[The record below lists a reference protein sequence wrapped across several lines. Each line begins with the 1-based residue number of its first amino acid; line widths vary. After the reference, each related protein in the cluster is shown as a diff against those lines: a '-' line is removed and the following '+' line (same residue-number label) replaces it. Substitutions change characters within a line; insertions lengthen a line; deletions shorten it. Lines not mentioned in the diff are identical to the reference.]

1 MRLSNFA
8 AAALV
13 CALLPASAQKN
24 VSTDIKQAPTG
35 RYAAQPAHTLVLFS
49 VFHAGTTNYYGRFD
63 HIAGTMNL
71 DAAEPQKSN
80 VSIQID
86 MTSVDTPSAALNED
100 LAGPSVFDASRFPT
114 ATFKSTSVTRTGPD
128 TGTITGDLT
137 IKNVTRPVTL
147 DVVFH
152 GGSLNPMSNA
162 YAIGFSATATIK
174 RTDFGLTGMRW
185 EPFVSDDVKLII
197 EALFQHQK
205 D

>member
-1 MRLSNFA
+1 MRLSSFA
-8 AAALV
+8 AAAVVL
-13 CALLPASAQKN
+13 ALLPAGAQN
-24 VSTDIKQAPTG
+24 VSADVKQAPTG

-49 VFHAGTTNYYGRFD
+49 IFHAGTTNYYGRFD
-63 HIAGTMNL
+63 RITGTMNL
-71 DAAEPQKSN
+71 DAAEPEKSS

-86 MTSVDTPSAALNED
+86 MTSLDTPSAALNAE
-100 LAGPSVFDASRFPT
+100 LMGPAVFDAAKFPT
-114 ATFKSTSVTRTGPD
+114 ATFRSTSITRTGPD

-137 IKNVTRPVTL
+137 IKNVTKPVTL

-152 GGSLNPMSNA
+152 GGALNPMSNA
-162 YAIGFSATATIK
+162 YAAGFSAQASIK
-174 RTDFGLTGMRW
+174 RTDFGITGMRW